1 MNETTARRRNPL
13 SRVMTIYCVLFA
25 TFFALSTGLV
35 SSYLY
40 EQDMMARYHAYTR
53 DLLNYTAAAIDG
65 DDLKRCMETGVKSEK
80 YHRLQELTNALKET
94 HDVEF
99 LYIIKPISDTPP
111 DNMMDVLAAYTQTEK
126 ETELDE
132 LTDLGKFTGDAYPPK
147 VAREYLARM
156 DRNPEI
162 TFFPNDTAFGD
173 IYTAI
178 RPIFDSQGRPIA
190 VLCADVLMDDI
201 NTGRRRFFLA
211 SIALALLLAVL
222 LVAAMSY
229 WLRRRVARPI
239 ERIKNSAEAM
249 AAKCHNS
256 SALTLFA
263 FEDPGIRTN
272 DELEDLSRA
281 VATMCNEIKGY
292 ADKLIH
298 ANQQVGE
305 LQESFV
311 KMDYLA
317 YRDVLTGAGNKAAYE
332 RSAARLTLEL
342 QRGKGDFTLVMAD
355 LNYLK
360 RINDNYGHD
369 CGNKYI
375 IGLHKILKQCFP
387 GGEIF
392 RIGGDEFV
400 IILKGAVSLQ
410 AEKMLKKAKKNMGRL
425 GEDKS
430 LPPWEQISC
439 AMGLCHYDPARHKK
453 VVDVFNEADACMY
466 QDKKKMRAEREDA
479 R

>member
-1 MNETTARRRNPL
+1 
-13 SRVMTIYCVLFA
+13 
-25 TFFALSTGLV
+25 
-35 SSYLY
+35 
-40 EQDMMARYHAYTR
+40 
-53 DLLNYTAAAIDG
+53 
-65 DDLKRCMETGVKSEK
+65 
-80 YHRLQELTNALKET
+80 
-94 HDVEF
+94 
-99 LYIIKPISDTPP
+99 
-111 DNMMDVLAAYTQTEK
+111 MMDVLAAYTQAGK
-126 ETELDE
+126 EAGTDG
-132 LTDLGKFTGDAYPPK
+132 LTDLGKYTGDAYPPE

-162 TFFPNDTAFGD
+162 TFFPNDTEFGD

-332 RSAARLTLEL
+332 RSAARLTLDL
-342 QRGKGDFTLVMAD
+342 QSGKGEFTLVMAD

-410 AEKMLKKAKKNMGRL
+410 AGKMLKKAKKNMGRL

-430 LPPWEQISC
+430 LPPWEQVSC
-439 AMGLCHYDPARHKK
+439 AMGLCRFDPARHKK